1 MKLYRYDLKTGE
13 FTGEMEAQKRPNGQD
28 IVDVIGATVQQPPQ
42 TGEKQAAR
50 WTGDAWELV
59 EDHRQTRDKGG
70 VIVEGSGTA
79 YWLPGDT
86 WQTPA
91 RYLTELGPLPEG
103 ALLERPAKTPEDIEK
118 EELAAAQMQANS
130 FISARMRANTL
141 QTAAFSASE
150 FAVMAKAHVFE
161 SWQAGQTY
169 NAGYRLEHEGV
180 VYEVVQEVTAQE
192 HQPPNA
198 EGMLA
203 VYRPLSVDA
212 GTGDEPDGTKESP
225 YTYLHGMDVKNG
237 SYYTFDGKLW
247 LAKADMP
254 ACVWDPGTEGL
265 WQWEEVTE

>member
-1 MKLYRYDLKTGE
+1 MKLYKYDLKTGE

-103 ALLERPAKTPEDIEK
+103 ALLERPAKTPEEIEK

-212 GTGDEPDGTKESP
+212 ETGEEPDGTKDHPFEFI
-225 YTYLHGMDVKNG
+225 YGMNVHKGEYFTYEGR
-237 SYYTFDGKLW
+237 LW
-247 LAKADMP
+247 LATNNMLP
-254 ACVWDPGTEGL
+254 CTWIPGTSGA
-265 WQWEEVTE
+265 WWEEVTE

>member
-13 FTGEMEAQKRPNGQD
+13 YTGDMEAQKRPNGQF
-28 IVDVIGATVQQPPQ
+28 VTDVIGATTQEPPA
-42 TGEKQAAR
+42 TDEKQAAC
-50 WTGDAWELV
+50 WTGNAWELV

-70 VIVEGSGTA
+70 VIEEGSGTA

-103 ALLERPAKTPEDIEK
+103 ALLERPAKTPEDIER

-130 FISARMRANTL
+130 IINARMRTATL
-141 QTAAFSASE
+141 QTSAFSVSE
-150 FAVMAKAHVFE
+150 FAIMARAHVFD

-169 NAGYRLEHEGV
+169 EAGYRLEYKGV
-180 VYEVVQEVTAQE
+180 IYEVIQQVTAIE
-192 HQPPNA
+192 SQPPSA

-203 VYRPLSVDA
+203 IYRPLSVDA
-212 GTGDEPDGTKESP
+212 ETGEEPDGTREHP
-225 YTYLHGMDVKNG
+225 YTFISGMDVKNG
-237 SYYTFDGKLW
+237 SYYIFGGKLW